1 MLVPFVGVVHQHL
14 NTWSLGPVLQRL
26 DRFLEEP
33 AFRRTLIRKPKAF
46 TRPQGLY
53 SLSVTI
59 KTFLTQC
66 LTQDHSC
73 RTAVAT
79 AKDRG
84 WLPPSASPDTAA
96 YCRARDALAAEG
108 LQKAVEHTAQA
119 LDAGVSDEHLWLGRQ
134 VQVVDGT
141 GIALPDT
148 ELNQDDYPQPSQQ
161 KPGCGFPVLR
171 LVAFM
176 SLATGAVSRYRIGNL
191 HDHEQR
197 LFQELRTHLKADDI
211 VLGDRNF
218 GTFANLVLLKRQ
230 GADGVFRRHQARG
243 AGVHTLKRLDK
254 NDYLVRWQ
262 QSRPNRVPVWLDASV
277 DLPLTLVVRE
287 VTFQVTQPGFRT
299 QSVTLVTT
307 LLDAKVYPAWALA
320 ELYLKRWRMELWLRD
335 IKITMD
341 MDMLRTKT
349 PARVRAELAM
359 FLVGYNLI
367 RTVMFDASKVSGAR
381 LEQLSFKSTLVRFGL
396 WCARLGHG
404 IQLVVWLLGYPG
416 ILSDLVRDLNPD
428 RPGRYEPRVVKRRPK
443 PFPRMQ
449 RPRQELRAQ
458 LLKA

>member
-1 MLVPFVGVVHQHL
+1 MLVPFVGAVHQHL

-176 SLATGAVSRYRIGNL
+176 SLATGAVSRYSLGNL

-197 LFQELRTHLKADDI
+197 LFQELRTHLKADDM

-230 GADGVFRRHQARG
+230 GADGVFRRHQSRG
-243 AGVHTLKRLDK
+243 AGVQTLKRLGKD
-254 NDYLVRWQ
+254 DALVRWRAPHHY
-262 QSRPNRVPVWLDASV
+262 RPPWLDASV
-277 DLPLTLVVRE
+277 DLPQTIVVRE
-287 VTFQVTQPGFRT
+287 VRFQVTPPGFRT

-307 LLDAKVYPAWALA
+307 LLDAKAYPAWALA
-320 ELYLKRWRMELWLRD
+320 ELYFKRWRMELWLRD
-335 IKITMD
+335 IKITMG
-341 MDMLRTKT
+341 MEMLRTKT

-359 FLVGYNLI
+359 FLVAYNLI
-367 RTVMFDASKVSGAR
+367 RTVLFDAAKVSEAR
-381 LEQLSFKSTLVRFGL
+381 LEQLSFKSALVRFGL

-404 IQLVVWLLGYPG
+404 IQVVAWLREYAG
-416 ILSDLVRDLNPD
+416 ILSDLARDLNPE

-449 RPRQELRAQ
+449 QPRRVLREK
-458 LLKA
+458 LLTA

>member
-1 MLVPFVGVVHQHL
+1 MLVAFVGVVQQHL
-14 NTWSLGPVLQRL
+14 KSWALGAVLQCL
-26 DRFLEEP
+26 DRFLDEP
-33 AFRRTLIRKPKAF
+33 ACRRTLIKKPKAF
-46 TRPQGLY
+46 TRSQGLY
-53 SLSVTI
+53 SLPVTI
-59 KTFLTQC
+59 KTFFTQC
-66 LTQDHSC
+66 LAQDHSC
-73 RTAVAT
+73 RTAVAS
-79 AKDRG
+79 AKEHG

-119 LDAGVSDEHLWLGRQ
+119 LDAGVSDEHLWMGRQ
-134 VQVVDGT
+134 VHIVDGT

-148 ELNQDDYPQPSQQ
+148 EANQDDYPQPSQQ

-176 SLATGAVSRYRIGNL
+176 SLSTGAVSRYSLGNL

-197 LFQELRTHLKADDI
+197 LFQDLRTHLKADDM

-230 GADGVFRRHQARG
+230 GADGVFRRHQSRG
-243 AGVHTLKRLDK
+243 AGVDTLKRLGQD
-254 NDYLVRWQ
+254 DSLVRWRAPHHD
-262 QSRPNRVPVWLDASV
+262 RPPWLDASV
-277 DLPLTLVVRE
+277 DLPQMIVVRE
-287 VTFQVTQPGFRT
+287 VSFQVAQPGFRT

-307 LLDAKVYPAWALA
+307 LVDVKAYPAWALA

-349 PARVRAELAM
+349 PTRVRAELAM

-367 RTVMFDASKVSGAR
+367 RTVMFDAAKVSEAR
-381 LEQLSFKSTLVRFGL
+381 LEQLSFKSALMRFGL
-396 WCARLGHG
+396 WCAGLRGS
-404 IQLVVWLLGYPG
+404 IRIRVWLLGYQAM
-416 ILSDLVRDLNPD
+416 LSDLARDLNPD

-449 RPRQELRAQ
+449 QPRRVLREK
-458 LLKA
+458 LLTA

>member
-53 SLSVTI
+53 SLSVTL

-79 AKDRG
+79 AKDRA

-108 LQKAVEHTAQA
+108 LQKAVEHTAEA

-176 SLATGAVSRYRIGNL
+176 SLATGAVSRYRLGNL

-197 LFQELRTHLKADDI
+197 LFQELRTHLKANDI

-230 GADGVFRRHQARG
+230 GADGVFRRHQSRG
-243 AGVHTLKRLDK
+243 AGVDTLKRLGQD
-254 NDYLVRWQ
+254 DALVRWRAPHHY
-262 QSRPNRVPVWLDASV
+262 RPPWLDASV
-277 DLPLTLVVRE
+277 DLPKTIVVRE
-287 VTFQVTQPGFRT
+287 VRFQVTQPGFRT

-307 LLDAKVYPAWALA
+307 LLDAKAYPAWALA
-320 ELYLKRWRMELWLRD
+320 ELYFKRWRMELWLRD
-335 IKITMD
+335 IKITMG
-341 MDMLRTKT
+341 MEMLRTKT

-367 RTVMFDASKVSGAR
+367 RTVLFDAAKVSEAR
-381 LEQLSFKSTLVRFGL
+381 LEQLSFKSALMRFGL

-404 IQLVVWLLGYPG
+404 IQLVAWLLGYPG
-416 ILSDLVRDLNPD
+416 MLSDLARDLNPD

-443 PFPRMQ
+443 KFPRRQ
-449 RPRQELRAQ
+449 QPRRVLREKVLTA
-458 LLKA
+458 

>member
-1 MLVPFVGVVHQHL
+1 MLVPFVGVVYQHL

-53 SLSVTI
+53 SLFVTL

-73 RTAVAT
+73 RTAVAS

-108 LQKAVEHTAQA
+108 LQKAVEHTAEA

-176 SLATGAVSRYRIGNL
+176 SLSTGAVSRYSVGNL

-197 LFQELRTHLKADDI
+197 LFQELRTHLKADDM

-243 AGVHTLKRLDK
+243 AGVDTLKRLGQD
-254 NDYLVRWQ
+254 DALVRWRAPHHY
-262 QSRPNRVPVWLDASV
+262 RPPWLDASV
-277 DLPLTLVVRE
+277 DLPQTIVVRE
-287 VTFQVTQPGFRT
+287 VRFQVTQPGFRT
-299 QSVTLVTT
+299 PSVTLVTT
-307 LLDAKVYPAWALA
+307 LLDAKAYPAWALA
-320 ELYLKRWRMELWLRD
+320 ELYFKRWRMELWLRD
-335 IKITMD
+335 IKITMG
-341 MDMLRTKT
+341 MEMLRTKT

-359 FLVGYNLI
+359 SLVAYNLI
-367 RTVMFDASKVSGAR
+367 RTVLFDAAQVSEVR
-381 LEQLSFKSTLVRFGL
+381 LEQLSFKSALVRFGL

-404 IQLVVWLLGYPG
+404 IQVVAWLREYAG
-416 ILSDLVRDLNPD
+416 ILSDLARDLNPE

-449 RPRQELRAQ
+449 QPRRVLRQ
-458 LLKA
+458 KLLTA

>member
-1 MLVPFVGVVHQHL
+1 MFVPFVGVVQQHL
-14 NTWSLGPVLQRL
+14 KSWSLGPVLQCL
-26 DRFLEEP
+26 ERFLEEP
-33 AFRRTLIRKPKAF
+33 AFRRTLIKKPKAF
-46 TRPQGLY
+46 TRSQGLY
-53 SLSVTI
+53 SLPVTI
-59 KTFLTQC
+59 KTFFTQC
-66 LTQDHSC
+66 LAQDHSC

-79 AKDRG
+79 AKDYG

-119 LDAGVSDEHLWLGRQ
+119 LDAGVSDEHLWRGRQ
-134 VQVVDGT
+134 VHVVDGT

-148 ELNQDDYPQPSQQ
+148 EANQDDYPQPSQQ

-176 SLATGAVSRYRIGNL
+176 SLATGAVSRYSLGNL

-230 GADGVFRRHQARG
+230 GADGVFRRHQSRG
-243 AGVHTLKRLDK
+243 AGVDTLKRLGQD
-254 NDYLVRWQ
+254 DSLVRWRAPHHY
-262 QSRPNRVPVWLDASV
+262 RPPWLDASV
-277 DLPLTLVVRE
+277 DLPQTIVVRE
-287 VTFQVTQPGFRT
+287 VSFQVAQPGFRT

-307 LLDAKVYPAWALA
+307 LLDAKTYPAWALA
-320 ELYLKRWRMELWLRD
+320 ELYFKRWRMELWLRD

-367 RTVMFDASKVSGAR
+367 RTVLFDASKVSEAR
-381 LEQLSFKSTLVRFGL
+381 LEQLSFKSALMRFGL

-404 IQLVVWLLGYPG
+404 IQLVAWLRGYSG
-416 ILSDLVRDLNPD
+416 MLSDLARDLNPD

-449 RPRQELRAQ
+449 QPRQVLRQ
-458 LLKA
+458 KLLTA

>member
-1 MLVPFVGVVHQHL
+1 MLVPFVGVLHQHL
-14 NTWSLGPVLQRL
+14 KSWSLGPVLQCL

-33 AFRRTLIRKPKAF
+33 AFRRTLIRKPNAF

-53 SLSVTI
+53 SLPVTI

-73 RTAVAT
+73 RTAVGT
-79 AKDRG
+79 AKDHG

-119 LDAGVSDEHLWLGRQ
+119 LDDSASDEHLWLGRQ

-148 ELNQDDYPQPSQQ
+148 EINQDAYPQPSQQ

-191 HDHEQR
+191 HDHEPR
-197 LFQELRTHLKADDI
+197 LFQELRPSLKVGEI

-218 GTFANLVLLKRQ
+218 GTFTNLVLLKRQ

-243 AGVHTLKRLDK
+243 SGAKTLKRLGK
-254 NDYLVRWQ
+254 RDYQ
-262 QSRPNRVPVWLDASV
+262 
-277 DLPLTLVVRE
+277 DLLE
-287 VTFQVTQPGFRT
+287 
-299 QSVTLVTT
+299 SH
-307 LLDAKVYPAWALA
+307 
-320 ELYLKRWRMELWLRD
+320 
-335 IKITMD
+335 
-341 MDMLRTKT
+341 
-349 PARVRAELAM
+349 
-359 FLVGYNLI
+359 
-367 RTVMFDASKVSGAR
+367 VSGA
-381 LEQLSFKSTLVRFGL
+381 FPWGT
-396 WCARLGHG
+396 
-404 IQLVVWLLGYPG
+404 
-416 ILSDLVRDLNPD
+416 IL
-428 RPGRYEPRVVKRRPK
+428 
-443 PFPRMQ
+443 
-449 RPRQELRAQ
+449 
-458 LLKA
+458 

>member
-1 MLVPFVGVVHQHL
+1 MLVPFVGAVHRHL
-14 NTWSLGPVLQRL
+14 KSWSLGPVLQCL
-26 DRFLEEP
+26 DRFLDEP
-33 AFRRTLIRKPKAF
+33 AFRRTLIKKPTAF
-46 TRPQGLY
+46 TRPQSLY
-53 SLSVTI
+53 SLPVTL
-59 KTFLTQC
+59 KTFLFQC
-66 LTQDHSC
+66 LAQDHSC

-84 WLPPSASPDTAA
+84 WLPPSASPGTAA

-108 LQKAVEHTAQA
+108 LQRAVEHTAEA
-119 LDAGVSDEHLWLGRQ
+119 LGTSVSNEHLWLGRA
-134 VQVVDGT
+134 VHVVDGT

-148 ELNQDDYPQPSQQ
+148 EANQDDYPQPSGQ

-176 SLATGAVSRYRIGNL
+176 SLATGAVSRYSIGTL
-191 HDHEQR
+191 HEHEQR
-197 LFQELRTHLKADDI
+197 LFQDLRAHLGAGEV

-230 GADGVFRRHQARG
+230 GAEGVFRRHQARG
-243 AGVHTLKRLDK
+243 AGVQNLKRLGKD
-254 NDYLVRWQ
+254 DHLVRWHI
-262 QSRPNRVPVWLDASV
+262 RPHRAPVWLDASV
-277 DLPLTLVVRE
+277 ELPLTLVVRE

-307 LLDAKVYPAWALA
+307 LLDAESYPAEALA
-320 ELYLKRWRMELWLRD
+320 ELYLRRWRMELWLRD

-367 RTVMFDASKVSGAR
+367 RTVMFDTFKGSEVR
-381 LEQLSFKSTLVRFGL
+381 LEQLSFKSALMRFGL
-396 WCARLGHG
+396 WCAGLRRSTR
-404 IQLVVWLLGYPG
+404 IMAWLLGYQAM
-416 ILSDLVRDLNPD
+416 LSDLARDLNPD

-443 PFPRMQ
+443 PFARMQ
-449 RPRQELRAQ
+449 QPRQVLREQLLRA
-458 LLKA
+458 

>member
-1 MLVPFVGVVHQHL
+1 MLVPFVGAVHRHL
-14 NTWSLGPVLQRL
+14 KSWSLGPVLQCL
-26 DRFLEEP
+26 DRFLDEP
-33 AFRRTLIRKPKAF
+33 AFRRTLIKKPTAF
-46 TRPQGLY
+46 TRPQSLY
-53 SLSVTI
+53 SLPVTL
-59 KTFLTQC
+59 KTFLFQC
-66 LTQDHSC
+66 LAQDHSC

-84 WLPPSASPDTAA
+84 WLPPSASPGTAA

-108 LQKAVEHTAQA
+108 LQRAVEHTAEA
-119 LDAGVSDEHLWLGRQ
+119 LGTGVSNEHLWLGRA
-134 VQVVDGT
+134 VHVVDGT

-148 ELNQDDYPQPSQQ
+148 EANQDDYPQPSGQ

-176 SLATGAVSRYRIGNL
+176 SLATGAVSRYSIGTL
-191 HDHEQR
+191 HEHEQR
-197 LFQELRTHLKADDI
+197 LFQDLRAHLGAGEV

-230 GADGVFRRHQARG
+230 GAEGVFRRHQARG
-243 AGVHTLKRLDK
+243 AGVQNLKRLGKD
-254 NDYLVRWQ
+254 DHLVRWHI
-262 QSRPNRVPVWLDASV
+262 RPHRAPVWLDASV
-277 DLPLTLVVRE
+277 ELPLTLVVRE

-307 LLDAKVYPAWALA
+307 LLDAESYPAEALA
-320 ELYLKRWRMELWLRD
+320 ELYLRRWRMELWLRD

-367 RTVMFDASKVSGAR
+367 RTVMFDTCKVSEVR
-381 LEQLSFKSTLVRFGL
+381 LEQLSFKSALMRFGL
-396 WCARLGHG
+396 WCAGLRRSTR
-404 IQLVVWLLGYPG
+404 IMAWLLGYQAM
-416 ILSDLVRDLNPD
+416 LSDLARDLNPD

-443 PFPRMQ
+443 PFARMQ
-449 RPRQELRAQ
+449 QPRQVLREQLLRA
-458 LLKA
+458 

>member
-1 MLVPFVGVVHQHL
+1 MLVPFVGVVQQHL
-14 NTWSLGPVLQRL
+14 KSWSLGAVLQCL
-26 DRFLEEP
+26 DRFLAEP
-33 AFRRTLIRKPKAF
+33 ACRTTLIQKPNAF

-53 SLSVTI
+53 SLPVTL

-66 LTQDHSC
+66 LAQDHSC

-79 AKDRG
+79 AKDHG

-108 LQKAVEHTAQA
+108 LEKAVEHTAQA
-119 LDAGVSDEHLWLGRQ
+119 LDAGVSEDHLWMGRQ
-134 VQVVDGT
+134 VHVVDGT

-148 ELNQDDYPQPSQQ
+148 EANQDDYPQPSQQ

-176 SLATGAVSRYRIGNL
+176 SLATGAVTRYSTGNL

-197 LFQELRTHLKADDI
+197 LFQELRPHLKADDI

-243 AGVHTLKRLDK
+243 TEVETLKRLGKHDQ
-254 NDYLVRWQ
+254 LVCWRRI
-262 QSRPNRVPVWLDASV
+262 RPNRVPIWLDASV
-277 DLPLTLVVRE
+277 DLPMTLVVRE

-299 QSVTLVTT
+299 KSVTLATT
-307 LLDAKVYPAWALA
+307 LWDAKAYPAWALA

-335 IKITMD
+335 IKTTMD
-341 MDMLRTKT
+341 MEMLRTKT

-367 RTVMFDASKVSGAR
+367 RTVMFDAFTVSEIR
-381 LEQLSFKSTLVRFGL
+381 LEQLSFKSALVRFGL
-396 WCARLGHG
+396 WRARLGHG
-404 IQLVVWLLGYPG
+404 IELVTWLLGYAG
-416 ILSDLVRDLNPD
+416 ILSDLARDLNPD

-449 RPRQELRAQ
+449 QPRQVLRDK
-458 LLKA
+458 LLRT